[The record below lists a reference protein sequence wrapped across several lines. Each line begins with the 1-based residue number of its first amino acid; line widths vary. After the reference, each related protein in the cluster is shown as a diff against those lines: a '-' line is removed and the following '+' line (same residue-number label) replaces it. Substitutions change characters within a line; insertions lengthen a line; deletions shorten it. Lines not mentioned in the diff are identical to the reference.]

1 MSTATAAPPKQSTRG
16 HYVGLIG
23 ANTPIC
29 QEHYRLTLQVLDFPA
44 SEPGQFVQLFCAP
57 SLDPDAAVSGE
68 RYNPTQ
74 TSRQAEFEWPIVGR
88 PLKFHDEYLLAN
100 RPYLRR
106 PFSIAERRDLPASDT
121 APATTEIDIIHRVIG
136 KGTRE
141 LESLEPGE
149 SISLLGPLG
158 RGFALPQTL
167 THAVLVGGGVGIPPM
182 IYLAEKLARQ
192 NIPSVAFVGAQRRN
206 LLPLAL
212 QTNSQPSPAGKPGLC
227 CTEFARH
234 NIATAITTDDGS
246 LGMRGFVTAA
256 LDQYLGA
263 ATAAIC
269 AGTVVFCCGPTP
281 MMKAAADVAQRHHVP
296 CMVSLEQPMA
306 CGMGTCQSC
315 VIKYKPAGAADW
327 VYKLTCTDG
336 PVFNAAD
343 ILW

>member
-1 MSTATAAPPKQSTRG
+1 MSTATAAPAKPPTRG
-16 HYVGLIG
+16 HYVALIC

-29 QEHYRLTLQVLDFPA
+29 HEHYRLTLQVPDFPA
-44 SEPGQFVQLFCAP
+44 SEPGQFVQLLCAP
-57 SLDPDAAVSGE
+57 SLDPDPAVSGE

-74 TSRQAEFEWPIVGR
+74 ISKQAEFEWPIIGR

-106 PFSIAERRDLPASDT
+106 PFSIAQRRDLPASDT
-121 APATTEIDIIHRVIG
+121 APAIAEIDIIHRVIG

-182 IYLAEKLARQ
+182 LYLAEKLAHQ
-192 NIPSVAFVGAQRRN
+192 NIASVAFVGAQRCN

-212 QTNSQPSPAGKPGLC
+212 QANSQPSPVGTPNLC
-227 CTEFARH
+227 CTEFARC
-234 NIATAITTDDGS
+234 NIAAAITTDDGS

-256 LDQYLGA
+256 LDLYLA
-263 ATAAIC
+263 AAAPTAR

-281 MMKAAADVAQRHHVP
+281 MMKATAGVAQRHHVP

-336 PVFNAAD
+336 PVFNASD
-343 ILW
+343 IIW